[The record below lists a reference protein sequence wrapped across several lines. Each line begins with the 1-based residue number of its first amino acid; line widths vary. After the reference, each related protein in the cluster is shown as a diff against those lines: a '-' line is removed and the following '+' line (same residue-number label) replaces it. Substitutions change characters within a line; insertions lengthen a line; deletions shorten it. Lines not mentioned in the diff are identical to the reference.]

1 MTNPVPMVEIWRG
14 DFLEC
19 VHVGHAAVFDA
30 KGIVSAWG
38 DPDAVILPRSS
49 CKMIQ
54 ALPMVES
61 GAADAATLPV
71 DYLALSCASHI
82 GADIH
87 TKRVETWLHNLGL
100 SETDLRCGT
109 HFPDNG
115 ETRRALLLADES
127 PCQIHNNCSGK
138 HTGFLTYNKH
148 LHGGSEYI
156 DMDHPVQ
163 ISVREA
169 FEELTETGDMG
180 HAIDGCSAPNFAT
193 TVSGLARAMAYFAN
207 AKDAGDLRAKSSVR
221 LIEAMLAY
229 PELIA
234 GEGSSCTELM
244 RACEGRAVVK
254 TGAEGVFV
262 AILPEKGFGVALK
275 IIDGAKRA
283 SQSAM
288 AAILVNLGVLAAQHP
303 TAQKF
308 MAPIQRNRRGLDTG
322 ILRPAAGFPVS

>member
-1 MTNPVPMVEIWRG
+1 MVEIWRG
-14 DFLEC
+14 SFLEC
-19 VHVGHAAVFDA
+19 EHVGHAAVFDA

-61 GAADAATLPV
+61 GAADAVALPV

-87 TKRVETWLHNLGL
+87 TKRVETWLNNLGL

-109 HFPDNG
+109 HFPENG
-115 ETRRALLLADES
+115 ETRRGLLLAGEK

-148 LHGGSEYI
+148 LRGVSEYI
-156 DMDHPVQ
+156 DTDHPVQ
-163 ISVREA
+163 LSVREV

-193 TVSGLARAMAYFAN
+193 TVSGLARAMAFFAN
-207 AKDAGDLRAKSSVR
+207 AKDTGDLRAKSAVR
-221 LIEAMLAY
+221 L
-229 PELIA
+229 
-234 GEGSSCTELM
+234 
-244 RACEGRAVVK
+244 V
-254 TGAEGVFV
+254 
-262 AILPEKGFGVALK
+262 
-275 IIDGAKRA
+275 
-283 SQSAM
+283 
-288 AAILVNLGVLAAQHP
+288 
-303 TAQKF
+303 
-308 MAPIQRNRRGLDTG
+308 
-322 ILRPAAGFPVS
+322 